1 MAKNIGSAEQYAKP
15 HTMSGG
21 SVDVMKAVDGARD
34 PNDVSARDIRPTDV
48 AMRVSVSNPG
58 ADHINPYGVGKMR
71 GFGAATKGTK
81 ISGKMG

>member
-1 MAKNIGSAEQYAKP
+1 MPKNILPASAYAKP

-21 SVDVMKAVDGARD
+21 AVDGMKAVDGARD
-34 PNDVSARDIRPTDV
+34 PNEVSAKDIRPTDV

>member
-1 MAKNIGSAEQYAKP
+1 
-15 HTMSGG
+15 
-21 SVDVMKAVDGARD
+21 
-34 PNDVSARDIRPTDV
+34 
-48 AMRVSVSNPG
+48 MRVSVSNPG

>member
-1 MAKNIGSAEQYAKP
+1 MAKNIGPAEQYAKP

-21 SVDVMKAVDGARD
+21 SVDAMKAVDGARD
-34 PNDVSARDIRPTDV
+34 PNSVSVRDIRPTDV